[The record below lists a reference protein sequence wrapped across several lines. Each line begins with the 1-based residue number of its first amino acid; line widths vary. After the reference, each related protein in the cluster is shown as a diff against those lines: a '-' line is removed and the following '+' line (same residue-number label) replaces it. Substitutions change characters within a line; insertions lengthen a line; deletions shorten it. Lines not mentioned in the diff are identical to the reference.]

1 MQKTRNKRP
10 YLGNVGILGNGE
22 VGQATAKFFVRPQ
35 IKDLKRKDD
44 FTGIDVLHVCIPWS
58 KSFVDIVKGEVRVFK
73 PKLVIIHS
81 TVIPGTTKKIGKLA
95 VHSPVRGVHPNLHKG
110 IRTFVKYIGADD
122 KKTGLLAKKHLES
135 VGMKTKVFSPSSTTE
150 LGKILDTT
158 YYGVCIAF
166 HKEMMRLCDA
176 FGVDFDSVM
185 TDFNKSYNKGYA
197 ELGMSHVVR
206 PVLKAEKGPIGG
218 HCVVQNAEL
227 LDTFFKSKAVDLVLA
242 HKGKKSHG

>member
-1 MQKTRNKRP
+1 MQKSRNKKP
-10 YLGNVGILGNGE
+10 YLSNVGILGYGE
-22 VGQATAKFFVRPQ
+22 VGQAIAKFFAKPKV
-35 IKDLKRKDD
+35 KDLKRKDD

-58 KSFVDIVKGEVRVFK
+58 KSFVDIVKGEIRAFK
-73 PKLVIIHS
+73 PKLVIVHS

-122 KKTGLLAKKHLES
+122 KKVGLLAQKHLES
-135 VGMKTKVFSPSSTTE
+135 VGMNAKILNPSSTTE

-185 TDFNKSYNKGYA
+185 TDFNSSYNTGYTK
-197 ELGMSHVVR
+197 LGMSHVVR
-206 PVLKAEKGPIGG
+206 PVLKPEKGPIGG

-242 HKGKKSHG
+242 HKQKKNHG